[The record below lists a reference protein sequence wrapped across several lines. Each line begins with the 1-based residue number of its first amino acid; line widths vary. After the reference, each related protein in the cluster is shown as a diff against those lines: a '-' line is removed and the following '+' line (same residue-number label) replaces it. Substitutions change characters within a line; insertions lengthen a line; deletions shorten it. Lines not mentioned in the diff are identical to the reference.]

1 MGNINRMVDIVV
13 LLILT
18 GLSVS
23 DIRNK
28 KVSRRV
34 LTLWGILTVIW
45 KIVDFYRIRVFLEK
59 MEQTNVE
66 NLVGICAGIGVGV
79 LFLLVSKVTEEA
91 IGYGDSVAIMILG
104 GYLGFWKVVAIFSI
118 FDSWIYSDAGRAG
131 RCSVRGYTVEMSFL
145 MPIIMLLVMSSIYAF
160 FYYHDKNII
169 AGAAYETAVVGS
181 NKAREKPGSQTGTGD
196 KSGTDAA
203 ELETL
208 FQSRVNG
215 KCILLSTIQGQVT
228 VEGDEVCVRAQGTW
242 RKMKV
247 SVEKRAAI
255 TEPEKKLRDI
265 KKIKEFVNGT

>member
-18 GLSVS
+18 GLSVP

-104 GYLGFWKVVAIFSI
+104 G
-118 FDSWIYSDAGRAG
+118 
-131 RCSVRGYTVEMSFL
+131 
-145 MPIIMLLVMSSIYAF
+145 
-160 FYYHDKNII
+160 
-169 AGAAYETAVVGS
+169 
-181 NKAREKPGSQTGTGD
+181 
-196 KSGTDAA
+196 
-203 ELETL
+203 
-208 FQSRVNG
+208 
-215 KCILLSTIQGQVT
+215 
-228 VEGDEVCVRAQGTW
+228 
-242 RKMKV
+242 
-247 SVEKRAAI
+247 
-255 TEPEKKLRDI
+255 
-265 KKIKEFVNGT
+265 